1 MRYQLDS
8 ICKQGNGDQVRE
20 QLERLPLNLPDT
32 YKQIWERIKTEGGG
46 SLAIA
51 SKALAWLLCAV
62 RPLSPAE
69 ITQAIAVELGSTHM
83 YPVEHII
90 ATCGNFVSLDRKQN
104 VLRFEHYSVQEF
116 LNQHEFKEAEPGIA
130 RSCLT
135 ILTLSEPPPDLY
147 LYVAEHWQEHAR
159 FWKDTADLT
168 DPIEQFLFDKSYLQS
183 WARYISKNPY
193 RSRSWLQGLKL
204 EPIHLI
210 CHFDLMTILRYF
222 FQRQLQNSETPQ
234 VLSEALA
241 LAGRSR
247 RSEVVEFLLNE
258 YPQVDLEK
266 TGMTRRRWLWP
277 PLQRKNP
284 NNDSS
289 S

>member
-1 MRYQLDS
+1 
-8 ICKQGNGDQVRE
+8 
-20 QLERLPLNLPDT
+20 
-32 YKQIWERIKTEGGG
+32 
-46 SLAIA
+46 
-51 SKALAWLLCAV
+51 
-62 RPLSPAE
+62 
-69 ITQAIAVELGSTHM
+69 M

-116 LNQHEFKEAEPGIA
+116 LNQHEFKEAGPDIT
-130 RSCLT
+130 RSCFT
-135 ILTLSEPPPDLY
+135 VLSLSKPPPNLY
-147 LYVAEHWQEHAR
+147 RYAAEHWQEHAR
-159 FWKDTADLT
+159 SWKDTADLT

-183 WARYISKNPY
+183 WTRYIISKNPY
-193 RSRSWLQGLKL
+193 GDLSSWLQDLKL

-234 VLSEALA
+234 VLAEALA

-258 YPQVDLEK
+258 YPQVDLKK
-266 TGMTRRRWLWP
+266 TGMTRSRWLWP
-277 PLQRKNP
+277 PMQRKNL